1 MRPREHMRPAQHRAR
16 LLESISPGHG
26 VLSLDTGHVGTLTS
40 NETLVR
46 WIPADRRHPILL
58 Q

>member
-1 MRPREHMRPAQHRAR
+1 MRPAQHRAR

-40 NETLVR
+40 DETLVR

-58 Q
+58 R